1 MPQAFFMRASVRSR
15 QGWGTRANI
24 IFFAL
29 IDIMSKKILVTG
41 ASGFIGSHTCVEL
54 LAAGFDVVAV
64 DNLCNSAREA
74 MARVERISGKS
85 VPFYEADVRD
95 RAAMAAIL
103 REHAIDAVIHFAG
116 LKAVGE

>member
-1 MPQAFFMRASVRSR
+1 M
-15 QGWGTRANI
+15 T
-24 IFFAL
+24 
-29 IDIMSKKILVTG
+29 KKILVTG

-54 LAAGFDVVAV
+54 LAAGFEVVAV

-74 MARVERISGKS
+74 MSRIERIAGKS

-103 REHAIDAVIHFAG
+103 REHATDAVIHFAG
-116 LKAVGE
+116 LKAVGESVARPLR

>member
-1 MPQAFFMRASVRSR
+1 MDWHYDQENTCHRRIRVHR
-15 QGWGTRANI
+15 
-24 IFFAL
+24 FA
-29 IDIMSKKILVTG
+29 
-41 ASGFIGSHTCVEL
+41 HVEL
-54 LAAGFDVVAV
+54 LAAGFEVVAV

-74 MARVERISGKS
+74 MSRIERIAGKS

-116 LKAVGE
+116 LKAVGESVARPLR